1 MTEHIVSAF
10 ENELKG
16 LAQRV
21 AEMGGLTEK
30 QIVGAIDALI
40 RGDVALAS
48 TVRAADPAI
57 DAMQREIE
65 EAGILVIAK
74 RQPMAI
80 DLREIVAAL
89 RIAADLERIADLA
102 KNIAKR
108 VIAINGSL
116 PLPKVTGGF
125 DAMARLALE
134 RIKEVLDAFAQ
145 RDVAAALE
153 VWKSDGDIDALYNSL
168 FRELL
173 TYMLEDPRN
182 IGACTHLLFCAKNL
196 ERIGDHAT
204 NIAETIYYVVNGTTL
219 AEERPKLDTTSI
231 VSAGS

>member
-21 AEMGGLTEK
+21 AEMGGLAEK

-40 RGDVALAS
+40 RGDTALAAE
-48 TVRAADPAI
+48 VRAADPGI

-80 DLREIVAAL
+80 DLREIVGAL
-89 RIAADLERIADLA
+89 RIASDLERIGDLA

-134 RIKEVLDAFAQ
+134 RVKEVLDAYAQ
-145 RDVAAALE
+145 RDVAAALD
-153 VWKSDGDIDALYNSL
+153 VWKSDGDIDALFNSL

-173 TYMLEDPRN
+173 TYMMEDPRN
-182 IGACTHLLFCAKNL
+182 IGSCTHLLFCAKNL

-204 NIAETIYYVVNGTTL
+204 NIAETIHYMVNGTTL
-219 AEERPKLDTTSI
+219 ADERPKLDTTGM
-231 VSAGS
+231 VTAGL